1 MSMEAT
7 LTELQ
12 RKAGRVAEAI
22 ARGERVRLTR
32 HGETIAEIQPRRR
45 AMTGAE
51 FARAWRNRKP
61 LGKETANEIAA
72 ALKQL
77 DKAA

>member
-1 MSMEAT
+1 
-7 LTELQ
+7 
-12 RKAGRVAEAI
+12 
-22 ARGERVRLTR
+22 
-32 HGETIAEIQPRRR
+32 
-45 AMTGAE
+45 MTGAE

-61 LGKETANEIAA
+61 LGKETANEIAT